1 MSEKRIPINKVL
13 DELNTIID
21 IDRICPKED
30 SSKVNIEILKTIGL
44 QLNPKQALELVAYLI
59 LAASAGWKVIDI
71 TGYRIIIKNS
81 EYKLTVTTKH

>member
-21 IDRICPKED
+21 IDRIYPKED

-44 QLNPKQALELVAYLI
+44 QLNPK
-59 LAASAGWKVIDI
+59 
-71 TGYRIIIKNS
+71 
-81 EYKLTVTTKH
+81 